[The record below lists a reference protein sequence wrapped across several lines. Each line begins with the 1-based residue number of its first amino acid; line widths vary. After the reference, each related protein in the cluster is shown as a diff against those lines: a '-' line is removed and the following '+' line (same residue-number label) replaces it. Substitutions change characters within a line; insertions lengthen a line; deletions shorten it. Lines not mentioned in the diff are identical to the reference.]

1 MTREVNSDVEQHISK
16 QEGYQ
21 EKSYPTSA
29 ENEQIRHDAFQQKE
43 CQRIYHKLISHAGG
57 MDVVRKGRRL
67 IAKKIATTCFLNSTE
82 PDYEEFK
89 QGVLIANE
97 NIKLKRDESD

>member
-1 MTREVNSDVEQHISK
+1 MTREENSEVEN
-16 QEGYQ
+16 Q
-21 EKSYPTSA
+21 EKSYLTSA
-29 ENEQIRHDAFQQKE
+29 EKEQIRHEAFQQKE
-43 CQRIYHKLISHAGG
+43 CQRIYNKLISHAGG
-57 MDVVRKGRRL
+57 TDIVRKGRRL

-97 NIKLKRDESD
+97 NIKLKRDESY

>member
-1 MTREVNSDVEQHISK
+1 MTNEDNEFEQNSNK
-16 QEGYQ
+16 QVGYQ
-21 EKSYPTSA
+21 EQAYPTSE

-67 IAKKIATTCFLNSTE
+67 IAKKIATTCFLKSTE

-97 NIKLKRDESD
+97 NIKLKRDESY

>member
-1 MTREVNSDVEQHISK
+1 MTQEVNKEVEGQIS
-16 QEGYQ
+16 QQVGYQ

-29 ENEQIRHDAFQQKE
+29 ENEQIRHEAFQQKE
-43 CQRIYHKLISHAGG
+43 CQRIFNKLISHAGG
-57 MDVVRKGRRL
+57 FDVVRKGRRT

-82 PDYEEFK
+82 PDYEGFK

-97 NIKLKRDESD
+97 QIILKRN

>member
-1 MTREVNSDVEQHISK
+1 MTNEVNYEFEKNSNK
-16 QEGYQ
+16 QVGYQ
-21 EKSYPTSA
+21 EQAYPTSE

-97 NIKLKRDESD
+97 NIKLKRDESY